1 MTANNFEN
9 LMKWKLSCANKIM
22 KSDTIQYR
30 KPKLVNK
37 KKTKRERD
45 KRQSQGEMQRNREG
59 EREGN

>member
-1 MTANNFEN
+1 
-9 LMKWKLSCANKIM
+9 MKWKLSCANKIM

-45 KRQSQGEMQRNREG
+45 KRQSQGEMQRKREG